1 LVDGSLIAD
10 VVPRAGSASLHVRG
24 SRFTPPIGP
33 DYVFEDLELTATV
46 TPTELRDV
54 QAEGSLFGGKLKA
67 NGQARYGESIVVD
80 GRFYVDNLALEPLV
94 AAFTPG
100 VIVSGTGDLEGT
112 FNLRAE
118 HLNALFDQP
127 RVDFTFSGS
136 RGTI

>member
-1 LVDGSLIAD
+1 
-10 VVPRAGSASLHVRG
+10 
-24 SRFTPPIGP
+24 
-33 DYVFEDLELTATV
+33 
-46 TPTELRDV
+46 
-54 QAEGSLFGGKLKA
+54 
-67 NGQARYGESIVVD
+67 IVVD

-118 HLNALFDQP
+118 HLNALLDQP

-136 RGTI
+136 RGTIENVDLMRAAQVAGREGVRGGRTRYTTMSGTAAVTNGRASFQQFRIASDSMSAAGSFEIRSMGELTGRLGIQIG